1 MLNLRLAIVALAAT
15 SCAAFAP
22 STTTFVSSRAS
33 TSLNANIVD
42 TLATL
47 QGPGQVW
54 GAEGIA
60 VGKEESELKGYD
72 NFDLVSARLAS
83 TGVAETLKG
92 PGPFTFFAPT
102 NSAIES
108 YEKTKGPVGAAELNY
123 CIVPGM
129 HSSSALSNLQTL
141 QGETLTYSRKFRKDF
156 MNDAIIGEKAFG
168 GYGDF
173 PTDLAC
179 DNGVIHSISIMLA
192 PGYTAA

>member
-22 STTTFVSSRAS
+22 STFGISRAS

-72 NFDLVSARLAS
+72 NFDLLSARLAS

-102 NSAIES
+102 NSAIEA
-108 YEKTKGPVGAAELNY
+108 YEASKGPVGAAELNY
-123 CIVPGM
+123 CIVAGQ
-129 HSSSALSNLQTL
+129 HSSSALSNLQSL
-141 QGETLTYSRKFRKDF
+141 QGEPITYSRKFRKDF

-168 GYGDF
+168 GFGDF

-179 DNGVIHSISIMLA
+179 DNGVIHSVSIMLA
-192 PGYTAA
+192 PGYVAA